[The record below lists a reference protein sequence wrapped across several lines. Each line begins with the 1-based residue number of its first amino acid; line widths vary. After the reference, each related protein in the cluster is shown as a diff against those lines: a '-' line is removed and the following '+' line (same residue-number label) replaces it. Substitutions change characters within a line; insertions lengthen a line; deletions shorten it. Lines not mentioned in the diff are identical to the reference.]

1 MQSRLLWIEI
11 SSAAAAAAAG
21 RSYEAESGKNA
32 VDKSADNTESKTI

>member
-11 SSAAAAAAAG
+11 SSAAAAAAG